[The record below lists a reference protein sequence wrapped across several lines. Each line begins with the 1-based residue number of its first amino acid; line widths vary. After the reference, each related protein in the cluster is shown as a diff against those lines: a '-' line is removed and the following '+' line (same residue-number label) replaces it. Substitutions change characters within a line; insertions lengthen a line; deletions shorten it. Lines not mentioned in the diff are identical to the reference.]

1 MTMRGLARTLAFAAL
16 TSGVV
21 ASGVVAGQVM
31 APGDSRR
38 SGYEDMGGALRAMQ
52 DDDAAN
58 PGMLFVQLG
67 GQVWAQAAGESGKSC
82 ADCHG
87 HAAASMK
94 GAATRYP
101 ATPPG
106 GERPVELAG
115 RINQCRTDQQ
125 NAAAWPAENRDL
137 LALTAFVAHQSRGL
151 PIAPPDDP
159 RLAAVRAAGEAIYRQ
174 RQGQLNLSCAICHD
188 DNPGRKLAG
197 ATIPQAHPTG
207 YPVYRLEWQ
216 SLGSLRRRLRAC
228 LTGIRAE
235 PWPADAPEYVALET
249 YLMARARGMR
259 LETPAVR
266 P

>member
-1 MTMRGLARTLAFAAL
+1 MTMRGLACALAFAAL
-16 TSGVV
+16 
-21 ASGVVAGQVM
+21 ASGVVATGLMAADVM
-31 APGDSRR
+31 APGDPRR
-38 SGYEDMGGALRAMQ
+38 SGYADMGDALRSMQ
-52 DDDAAN
+52 DEDAAN

-67 GQVWAQAAGESGKSC
+67 GQLWARAAGEAGKSC
-82 ADCHG
+82 ASCHG
-87 HAAASMK
+87 DAAASMK
-94 GAATRYP
+94 GVATRYP
-101 ATPPG
+101 AIPPG
-106 GERPVELAG
+106 GERPVDLAG
-115 RINQCRTDQQ
+115 RINQCRTERQD
-125 NAAAWPAENRDL
+125 ASAWPAENRDL

-151 PIAPPDDP
+151 PIVPPDDP
-159 RLAAVRAAGEAIYRQ
+159 RLAAARAEGEAIYRQ

-188 DNPGRKLAG
+188 DNAGRKLAG

-235 PWPADAPEYVALET
+235 PWPADAREYVALET
-249 YLMARARGMR
+249 YLMARARGMT